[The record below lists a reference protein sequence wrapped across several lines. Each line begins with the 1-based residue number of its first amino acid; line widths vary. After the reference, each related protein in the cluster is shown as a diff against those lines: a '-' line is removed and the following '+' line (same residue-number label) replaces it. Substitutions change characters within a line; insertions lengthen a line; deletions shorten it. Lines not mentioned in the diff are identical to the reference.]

1 MSIRIRLTLLYVS
14 LLGIVLVAFSAAFYS
29 ILQFSLTTEID
40 RALEDRAQQ
49 VALGIQAQNNPLDI
63 LRSGR
68 ISLPEL
74 DVFSSRS
81 IYVQIRNVQGDVV
94 KGSPNLMDSTLPIDQ
109 EIVDEVGQGRA
120 NLKMIEVGSARLRL
134 YSAPLI
140 WGDNIIGMVQVGNPL
155 NGVEETLQRVFLFL
169 VGGTV
174 IALILATFF
183 GILLAHLSLKP
194 IDDITMT
201 ANQIVSAQD
210 LQQRLRVSGTGDE
223 IDRLSA
229 TINHMLARLEDFF
242 KAQLRFSAEVS
253 HELRTPL
260 TIIRGNVEALRIGI
274 ESEQERAEIVA
285 TIESALDRMSRLVSD
300 LLMLSR
306 ADIGLTLHK
315 EPLELDGVIL
325 DVFQEAHT
333 LANGVKLHLG
343 HADQVQVCGDADRL
357 KQLFINLMEN
367 AIKHTPGGGN
377 VTLSVYREGE
387 QVRVSVADTGEGMSP
402 EHLPHI
408 FDRFY
413 RVKGQKRKGSG
424 LGLAIVKWITEA
436 HGGTISVESEPGIG
450 STFIVRLPVNQPD
463 QTAPQPALDTPTDA

>member
-14 LLGIVLVAFSAAFYS
+14 LLGLVLVVFSAAFYS

-49 VALGIQAQNNPLDI
+49 VALSIQAQNNPIDI
-63 LRSGR
+63 LRSGG

-74 DVFSSRS
+74 NVFSSRS
-81 IYVQIRNVQGDVV
+81 IYVQIRNANGQVIRS
-94 KGSPNLMDSTLPIDQ
+94 SPNLMNSSLPINQ
-109 EIVDEVGQGRA
+109 EIFDEVSQGRA
-120 NLKMIEVGSARLRL
+120 NLITAEVGAARLRL
-134 YSAPLI
+134 YTTPLI
-140 WGDNIIGMVQVGNPL
+140 WNNQTIGMVQVGNPL
-155 NGVEETLQRVFLFL
+155 NGVQETLQQVFLFL

-174 IALILATFF
+174 IALVFATFV

-194 IDDITMT
+194 IDEITST
-201 ANQIVSAQD
+201 ANRIVSAQD

-223 IDRLSA
+223 LDRLSA
-229 TINHMLARLEDFF
+229 TINHMMARLEDYF
-242 KAQLRFSAEVS
+242 KAQVRFSAEVS

-260 TIIRGNVEALRIGI
+260 TIIRGNVDALRHGV
-274 ESEQERAEIVA
+274 ESEQERAEIVS

-306 ADIGLTLHK
+306 ADIGLTLHT

-325 DVFQEAHT
+325 DVFQEAHA
-333 LANGVKLHLG
+333 LANGVKLSLG
-343 HADQVQVCGDADRL
+343 HADQVQVCGDSDRL

-367 AIKHTPGGGN
+367 AIKHTPQGGS
-377 VTLSVYREGE
+377 VTLSVYHEGDT
-387 QVRVSVADTGEGMSP
+387 VRVSVADTGEGMAP

-413 RVKGQKRKGSG
+413 RVKGQKRKGTG
-424 LGLAIVKWITEA
+424 LGLAIAKWIAEA
-436 HGGTISVESEPGIG
+436 HGGTISVESELGIG
-450 STFIVRLPVNQPD
+450 STFIVRLPVNRPEA
-463 QTAPQPALDTPTDA
+463 APQPALNAPTDA